1 MKLLSPRLKCIVTVA
16 IAVRTLDLEVMAHY
30 IEALIT
36 KLPLHHYNFLVEGLR
51 DLQIESE

>member
-51 DLQIESE
+51 DLQIE